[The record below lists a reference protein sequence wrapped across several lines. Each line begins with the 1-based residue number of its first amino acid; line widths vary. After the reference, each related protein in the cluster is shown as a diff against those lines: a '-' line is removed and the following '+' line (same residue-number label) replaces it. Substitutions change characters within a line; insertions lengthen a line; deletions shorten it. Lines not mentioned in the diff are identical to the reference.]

1 MRPVHILAILAT
13 GFLPQTTR
21 AADVT
26 PLYPDGSMFAFG
38 VDIKG
43 ITISPL
49 GKKVIGND
57 KPFDATRKLLHVL
70 LPNELF
76 QFTEK
81 SIKTLETVA
90 NRLERVTVAGSID
103 GDGKQPIAIFLE
115 GAIDED
121 DYVKAAEE
129 FAKAEG
135 KPFTTEKLG
144 ERKLLVFGEGNST
157 AYGLRVSSSL
167 FIIASQRELID
178 EVLDKHAGKRK
189 TKVQTGLL
197 NWRKKAKPDETPL
210 WLAVGE
216 LKLLEGIKGGVTTI
230 ALKDDAEFK
239 IEVECDQ
246 EQLAMTLK
254 SAFDGIVTYF
264 ARSQTPQARVW
275 NAAGI
280 KVKQDGKTVTAS
292 GSIPGK
298 LLAEEYAKQ
307 K

>member
-1 MRPVHILAILAT
+1 MHPVLVLALLVV
-13 GFLPQTTR
+13 GLLPPTAR

-43 ITISPL
+43 ITTSPL
-49 GKKVIGND
+49 GKKVIGNE

-70 LPNELF
+70 LPNGLF
-76 QFTEK
+76 NFTEK

-90 NRLERVTVAGSID
+90 NRLERVTVAGSIENT
-103 GDGKQPIAIFLE
+103 GKQPIAIFLE

-121 DYVKAAEE
+121 DYVKAAEA

-144 ERKLLVFGEGNST
+144 ERKLLVFGDGNSM
-157 AYGLRVSSSL
+157 AYGLRVSPSL
-167 FIIASQRELID
+167 FVIVSQRELLD

-189 TKVQTGLL
+189 AKVQAGLL

-216 LKLLEGIKGGVTTI
+216 WKVLEGIKGGVATI

-239 IEVECDQ
+239 IEVECNQD
-246 EQLAMTLK
+246 QLATTLK
-254 SAFDGIVTYF
+254 GAFDGIVTYF
-264 ARSQTPQARVW
+264 AREQTPQAKVW

-280 KVKQDGKTVTAS
+280 KVKQDGTTVIAS